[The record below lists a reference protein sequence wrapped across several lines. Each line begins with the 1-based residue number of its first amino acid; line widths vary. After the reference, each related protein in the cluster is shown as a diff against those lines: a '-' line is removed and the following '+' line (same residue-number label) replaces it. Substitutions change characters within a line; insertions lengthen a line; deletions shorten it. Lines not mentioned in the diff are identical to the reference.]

1 MAEDGQAAADQA
13 QTQAEKK
20 HEGSFE
26 EHELRAIEQTGA
38 MSPPAIFES
47 IRRSGIEELMRPAS
61 ALVMSAL
68 IAGIAIGFSVFTEG
82 LLRAHLP
89 ETDWRPLIEN
99 FGYTVG
105 FVIVIMGQ
113 MQLFTE
119 NTITA
124 VCPAL
129 DEPCA
134 DVFKRLARLWGIVFL
149 FNLIGAML
157 FGSVMYL
164 TRGYDPALWQAVL
177 DLSEEATHFPWME
190 TMLRGIGAGWL
201 IAALVW
207 MLPNA
212 RQSKLLMIVLVTW
225 IIATAEFTHVVAG
238 STEATI
244 VILAGKMGIVE
255 ALSGFTL
262 PTLIGNVLGG
272 SVFFT
277 VLTWAQIKTELE
289 EPKDCP
295 WRQDQNAPRR
305 RA

>member
-1 MAEDGQAAADQA
+1 MSEREQAAADQEH
-13 QTQAEKK
+13 AEKK
-20 HEGSFE
+20 HEASFD
-26 EHELRAIEQTGA
+26 EHELRAIEKTGA

-47 IRRSGIEELMRPAS
+47 IRRSGVEELMRPAS
-61 ALVMSAL
+61 ALVMSSL

-82 LLRAHLP
+82 LLRSHLP
-89 ETDWRPLIEN
+89 DAEWRPLVEN

-105 FVIVIMGQ
+105 FLIVIMGQ

-129 DEPCA
+129 DEPGPE
-134 DVFKRLARLWGIVFL
+134 VFRRLARLWGIVFL
-149 FNLIGAML
+149 FNLIGATL
-157 FGSVMYL
+157 FGIVLYL
-164 TRGYDPALWQAVL
+164 MRGYDPALWQAVQE
-177 DLSEEATHFPWME
+177 LSEEATHFPWLE

-212 RQSKLLMIVLVTW
+212 RQSKLLMIVIVTW

-244 VILAGKMGIVE
+244 VVLSGKMSAIG
-255 ALSGFTL
+255 ALTGFTL
-262 PTLIGNVLGG
+262 PALIGNVLGG

-289 EPKDCP
+289 EPKECP
-295 WRQDQNAPRR
+295 WRHEGDPRARR
-305 RA
+305 RS